1 MSQIDQ
7 FLEIHWDNYLSEHL
21 DGESV
26 TDGAFRKAYESIM
39 EAVKKTDLQLPDE
52 SIIMPHTSTPSTTTP
67 MTPANKLKLTD
78 ADIATLKT
86 LKTIDDLKVCRH
98 LPTSYLF

>member
-26 TDGAFRKAYESIM
+26 ADGAFRKAYESIM
-39 EAVKKTDLQLPDE
+39 EAVKATNLQFPDD
-52 SIIMPHTSTPSTTTP
+52 SIIQPHTPASAAP
-67 MTPANKLKLTD
+67 MTTSANKVKLTD
-78 ADIATLKT
+78 ADSTTLKS

-98 LPTSYLF
+98 TFLCTYVF